1 MYYETAKT
9 FATKYRGE
17 ITPMMKKMGF
27 NVSVTTYKEYYD
39 EGKVIIKITKV
50 PKAFAVWSSEYS
62 RYDYTPQAQKLER
75 AVLNRLESLRNENPD
90 DLSDLDYEVMYD
102 RKIPYIPYEEGE
114 EELNKEEN

>member
-1 MYYETAKT
+1 MMYYETAKA

-50 PKAFAVWSSEYS
+50 PKDFPVWSSEYS
-62 RYDYTPQAQKLER
+62 RYDHTPRADKLTMSICK
-75 AVLNRLESLRNENPD
+75 RLESLRDDNPD
-90 DLSDLDYEVMYD
+90 DLRELDYEVIYD
-102 RKIPYIPYEEGE
+102 TKIPYIHYEQ
-114 EELNKEEN
+114 ELNKEEN